1 MDEKAGMLD
10 GITVV
15 DLTLF
20 LPGPMLTM
28 MMAAEGARVIKVEP
42 PGGDPARQMAPF
54 HEGRSFWFHSLNHAK
69 ECRELD
75 LKAEPD
81 RAALAGLIAK
91 ADVLVEGFRP
101 GVMQR
106 LGFGWGATRALNPGL
121 VYCSLS
127 AFGQE
132 GPLAH
137 HPAHDLGAQ
146 ALTGFLSVNDGRDGT
161 PVVPGVP
168 AADMA
173 AGLTGLSAILMALL
187 ARQRTGEGRHLDI
200 AMADSLFPW
209 SVHIAG
215 NAILHGEPVRSA
227 AQRSLGGAAFYRV
240 YACADGRHIVLCG
253 REEKFVRTLLT
264 DLGRPDLVVEALA
277 PAGEQGKAVAFL
289 ADTFR
294 QRDRDDWA
302 AWFEGR
308 DIAFAPVLDFAEA
321 ARSPHVAERGLLAT
335 ADGQPVVASPIH

>member
-1 MDEKAGMLD
+1 MASGMLA

-28 MMAAEGARVIKVEP
+28 MMAAEGARVVKVEP

-54 HEGRSFWFHSLNHAK
+54 HDQGSFWFHSLNHRK
-69 ECRELD
+69 ECITLD
-75 LKAEPD
+75 LKAEDD
-81 RAALAGLIAK
+81 RAALGALIA
-91 ADVLVEGFRP
+91 ASDVLVEGFRP

-106 LGFGWGATRALNPGL
+106 LGFGWEDARAINPRL

-127 AFGQE
+127 AFGQT
-132 GPLAH
+132 GPLAD

-146 ALTGFLSVNDGRDGT
+146 ALTGFLSVNDGPDGT

-168 AADMA
+168 SADMA

-187 ARQRTGEGRHLDI
+187 ARHHTGAGRHLDI

-209 SVHIAG
+209 SVHLAG
-215 NAILHGEPVRSA
+215 EAVLSGEPVRSA
-227 AQRSLGGAAFYRV
+227 TQRSLGGAAFYQV
-240 YACADGRHIVLCG
+240 YACADGRHLVLCG
-253 REEKFVRTLLT
+253 REEKFVRNLLEA
-264 DLGRPDLVVEALA
+264 LGRPDLIPAALA
-277 PAGEQGKAVAFL
+277 PAGQQQDAIAFL
-289 ADTFR
+289 RAAFAART
-294 QRDRDDWA
+294 RDEWVE
-302 AWFEGR
+302 WFAGQ

-321 ARSPHVAERGLLAT
+321 ARSPYVVARRLLAN
-335 ADGQPVVASPIH
+335 DGSAPLLVSPIR